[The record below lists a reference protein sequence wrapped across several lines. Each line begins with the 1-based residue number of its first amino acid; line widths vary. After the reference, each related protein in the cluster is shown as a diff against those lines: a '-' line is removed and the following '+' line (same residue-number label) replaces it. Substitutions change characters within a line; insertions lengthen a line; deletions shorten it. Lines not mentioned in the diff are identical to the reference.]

1 VVRKILVEQTIVVR
15 KMKMTSMIMMMKDT
29 IPKMMAKITR
39 TMVKTFSMMMLPG
52 DEKRLYATYAV
63 WHF

>member
-15 KMKMTSMIMMMKDT
+15 KMKITSMIMMMKDT
-29 IPKMMAKITR
+29 IPKMMGKITR
-39 TMVKTFSMMMLPG
+39 TMVKTFWMMKLPG
-52 DEKRLYATYAV
+52 DEKRLHATYAV